1 MNFLGILGLPLG
13 YVMEWLCKIIPNYG
27 LALIVFTVLIKI
39 VTFPLGIKQQKSMA
53 KMQAY
58 QPMMTEIQK
67 KWANDKN
74 RQNQEMMK
82 FQEETG
88 MSMSFGCMPMLV
100 NMLVIFGL
108 IQIIYYPLQ
117 YIFHIGTDLIT
128 EGLSLAGMSELSI
141 NLQQSHLLA
150 AVNQDPA
157 KFSSLFGDVT
167 DSIAKLNLNFLGL
180 DLTIIPSFDNLVSL
194 ILPVLTVVTMIA
206 MQIITTKMTG
216 QQVQGSMKYMP
227 WVMSLFF
234 AWFCFTVPVGFS
246 LYYAVSNILGLV
258 QSIILKKMY
267 DPEEIKKQV
276 MAEIEEKRAAKKRKK
291 QIAIKADDGKV
302 ITKDVSEAE
311 LARIRLAKAREIDAQ
326 RYED

>member
-117 YIFHIGTDLIT
+117 YIFHLGTDLIT
-128 EGLSLAGMSELSI
+128 QGLSLAGMSELSI

-180 DLTIIPSFDNLVSL
+180 DLTIIPSFDNIVSL

-258 QSIILKKMY
+258 QSLILKKMY

-291 QIAIKADDGKV
+291 QIAIKAEDGKV

>member
-128 EGLSLAGMSELSI
+128 QGLSLAGMSELSI

-180 DLTIIPSFDNLVSL
+180 DLTIIPSFDNIVSL

-291 QIAIKADDGKV
+291 QIAIKAEDGKV

>member
-117 YIFHIGTDLIT
+117 YIFHIGTDLIA

>member
-128 EGLSLAGMSELSI
+128 QGLSLAGMSELSI

-258 QSIILKKMY
+258 QSVILKKMY

-291 QIAIKADDGKV
+291 QIAIKAEDGKV

>member
-128 EGLSLAGMSELSI
+128 QGLSLAGMSELSI

-157 KFSSLFGDVT
+157 RFSSLFGDVT

-180 DLTIIPSFDNLVSL
+180 DLTIIPSFDNIVSL

-291 QIAIKADDGKV
+291 QIAIKAEDGKV

>member
-117 YIFHIGTDLIT
+117 YIFHIGTDLIA

-258 QSIILKKMY
+258 QSVILKKMY

-291 QIAIKADDGKV
+291 QIAIKAEDGKV

>member
-128 EGLSLAGMSELSI
+128 QGLSLAGMSELSI

-291 QIAIKADDGKV
+291 QIAIKAEDGKV

>member
-128 EGLSLAGMSELSI
+128 QGLSLAGMSELSI

-157 KFSSLFGDVT
+157 RFSSLFGDVT

-180 DLTIIPSFDNLVSL
+180 DLTIIPSFDNIVSL

-216 QQVQGSMKYMP
+216 QQIQGSMKYMP

-291 QIAIKADDGKV
+291 QIAIKAEDGKV

>member
-128 EGLSLAGMSELSI
+128 QGLSLAGMSELSI